1 MIRSF
6 QPGLIQN
13 LSDGSVN
20 VGLQKVLL
28 EDEAKHFIESL
39 PSDSSIRIA
48 HEYWSTLSEVQDGFP
63 DRQDIDPI
71 EIGSEVLPHIV
82 LVDVEDGE
90 PIRYRY
96 QLVGSYVED
105 IFGANYAGQYLD
117 EMELGSM
124 PDIVSTFFTAVGEKG
139 QIAILDG
146 TFISRIQIAF
156 HVNRIA
162 MPFAVGSNP
171 IGALFCAFDKQET
184 G

>member
-1 MIRSF
+1 M
-6 QPGLIQN
+6 
-13 LSDGSVN
+13 
-20 VGLQKVLL
+20 
-28 EDEAKHFIESL
+28 
-39 PSDSSIRIA
+39 
-48 HEYWSTLSEVQDGFP
+48 
-63 DRQDIDPI
+63 
-71 EIGSEVLPHIV
+71 GSEVLPHIV